1 LGRFGSLDRTMHRP
15 DDDRVSAF
23 AYLASPEAGELMP
36 KTLEV
41 ASPVC
46 GCFRIGTQFHFL
58 PFL

>member
-1 LGRFGSLDRTMHRP
+1 MHRP

-36 KTLEV
+36 KTHEV